1 MVNFW
6 QTLPK
11 PFIVLAPMED
21 VTDYVFREIIA
32 EIGKPDVMFTE
43 FTNTDGLFS
52 KGRDKVIR
60 NFDYS
65 EKQRPIVAQIW
76 GNKPETYYK
85 ATLLVKELGFE
96 GIDINMGC
104 PVATVMKKCAGA
116 GLIREP
122 NLAKELIDAVKRGA
136 GDMAV
141 SVKTR
146 IGTKKI
152 ITEEWTS
159 FLLEQQ
165 LDALT
170 IHGRTSDEQSKVPA
184 HWDEIGKVVELR
196 NKIAPETIIIGNG
209 DVMDYNDAMKKHEEY
224 KVDGV
229 MIGRGIF
236 HNPWA
241 LSKTES
247 IKIHTQKESLEL
259 FLRHVLLYEEK
270 WGRNKNFATM
280 KKFAKTYVT
289 GFEGASEL
297 RQQLVE
303 SKGADGLKKIL
314 IAVLKTLN

>member
-1 MVNFW
+1 MANFW
-6 QTLPK
+6 QQLPK
-11 PFIVLAPMED
+11 PFIALAPMED

-32 EIGKPDVMFTE
+32 DIGKPDVMFTE

-52 KGRDKVIR
+52 KGRDKVIQS
-60 NFDYS
+60 FDFS

-76 GNKPETYYK
+76 GTNPETFYK
-85 ATLLVKELGFE
+85 AAILIRELGFD

-122 NLAKELIDAVKRGA
+122 NLAKELIDAVKKGA
-136 GDMAV
+136 GDMPV

-146 IGTKKI
+146 IGTKEI

-159 FLLEQQ
+159 FLLEQD
-165 LDALT
+165 LDALI

-184 HWDEIGKVVELR
+184 HWDEIGKVVGLR
-196 NKIAPETIIIGNG
+196 KKIAPQTIIVGNG
-209 DVMDYNDAMKKHEEY
+209 DIENYSEAIQKYKEY
-224 KVDGV
+224 KIDGV

-247 IKIHTQKESLEL
+247 MKAHTQKESLEL
-259 FLRHVLLYEEK
+259 FMKHIALFEEK
-270 WGRNKNFATM
+270 WGKIKHFEIM
-280 KKFAKTYVT
+280 KKFAKMYVV

-297 RQQLVE
+297 RQKFMVCRSYTEMEQLLMEVI
-303 SKGADGLKKIL
+303 D
-314 IAVLKTLN
+314 

>member
-1 MVNFW
+1 MSNFW
-6 QTLPK
+6 QKLPK

-21 VTDYVFREIIA
+21 VTDFAFREIISD
-32 EIGKPDVMFTE
+32 IGKPDVMFTE

-52 KGRDKVIR
+52 KGRDKTIR

-76 GNKPETYYK
+76 GTNPDTFYK
-85 ATLLVKELGFE
+85 ASLLIKELGFE

-104 PVATVMKKCAGA
+104 PVASVMKKCAGA

-122 NLAKELIDAVKRGA
+122 KLAKTLIDTVKKGV

-146 IGTKKI
+146 IGTNKI
-152 ITEEWTS
+152 VTEEWTS
-159 FLLEQQ
+159 FLLEQN
-165 LDALT
+165 LDALI
-170 IHGRTSDEQSKVPA
+170 IHGRTANEQSKVPA
-184 HWDEIGKVVELR
+184 HWDEIGKVVELK

-209 DVMDYNDAMKKHEEY
+209 DVENYTEAIKKHEEY
-224 KVDGV
+224 NVDGV

-247 IKIHTQKESLEL
+247 TKTHTQKESLEL
-259 FLRHVLLYEEK
+259 FMKHLTLFEEK
-270 WGRNKNFATM
+270 WGKTKNFETM
-280 KKFAKTYVT
+280 KKFAKMYVN

-297 RQQLVE
+297 RQKLLTCRNYSEMKQ
-303 SKGADGLKKIL
+303 IL
-314 IAVLKTLN
+314 TEIVN